1 MYGNIG
7 KMYGNIIDIYLII
20 RIYIYICITN
30 NLKDLKHGDSH
41 GFFGN
46 P

>member
-20 RIYIYICITN
+20 RIYICITN